1 MLGDYIYKI
10 RGLMNIKRYQNKFR
24 FKRRSIA
31 EHEWSVARIAHGLAL
46 WHNEFHENKVDI
58 GDVIQR
64 ALLHDSIKLYT
75 GDIQAN
81 VIEVT
86 PNMRQAF
93 DEVKEICYQSKF
105 QKLLPESWRILFKEK
120 LLYAKD
126 ESLEGKIFT
135 AANYIDILLEC
146 TEEIRLGNHEYFQ
159 PILQETAKKILDLDI
174 EVVNW
179 FFIYCLKDFG
189 IDMLEHFGEK
199 ISSYIHTQKKEAR
212 FASYQHTFGIYVYK
226 IRGLMEIERYQ
237 NLHKIKV
244 RNVAQHE
251 WSVSRIAHALALVEN
266 LKFGS
271 QINMEKLLTTSLIHD
286 TPEFI
291 IGDILSYVK
300 RSTES
305 MHRAVEEAEKIIF
318 DEVIAK
324 MLPRSWVEQFKE
336 PILHP
341 KDDTLEGK
349 IIAAADIIDTILESI
364 EEIKLGNREYFE
376 VVLQNA
382 VIKLQKIEIPSVKF
396 FNEYS
401 MKDFGI

>member
-1 MLGDYIYKI
+1 MLGEYIYKI

-24 FKRRSIA
+24 FKKRSIA

-46 WHNEFHENKVDI
+46 WHNEFNENKVDV

-81 VIEVT
+81 VMEVT

-93 DEVKEICYQSKF
+93 DEVKQICFETKF
-105 QKLLPESWRILFKEK
+105 QKLVPESWRTLFRDK

-135 AANYIDILLEC
+135 VANYIDILLEC
-146 TEEIRLGNHEYFQ
+146 TEEIRLGNKEYFQ
-159 PILQETAKKILDLDI
+159 RILQQTAKKILSLDI
-174 EVVNW
+174 EVANW
-179 FFIYCLKDFG
+179 FLIYCLEDFG
-189 IDMLEHFGEK
+189 IDIQQHFGEE
-199 ISSYIHTQKKEAR
+199 ISQFIINYHKESR
-212 FASYQHTFGIYVYK
+212 FAPYQHTFGIYVYQ

-237 NLHKIKV
+237 NLHKLKV

-251 WSVSRIAHALALVEN
+251 WSVSRIAHALALVEIN
-266 LKFGS
+266 KFGS
-271 QINMEKLLTTSLIHD
+271 HINMEKLLTTSLIHD

-291 IGDILSYVK
+291 VGDILSYVK

-305 MHRAVEEAEKIIF
+305 MNRAVEEAENVIF

-324 MLPRSWVEQFKE
+324 MLPQSWIEVFRK
-336 PILHP
+336 PILQP

-349 IIAAADIIDTILESI
+349 IISAADIIDTMLESI
-364 EEIKLGNREYFE
+364 EEIKLGNTEHFE
-376 VVLQNA
+376 TVLHKA
-382 VIKLQKIEIPSVKF
+382 IKKLEKFDIPSVRF
-396 FNEYS
+396 FVEHS
-401 MKDFGI
+401 LKDFGI